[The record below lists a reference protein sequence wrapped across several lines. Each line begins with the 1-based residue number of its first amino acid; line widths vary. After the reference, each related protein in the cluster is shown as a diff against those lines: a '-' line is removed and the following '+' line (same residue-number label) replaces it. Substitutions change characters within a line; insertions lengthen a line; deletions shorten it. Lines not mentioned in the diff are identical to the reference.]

1 MCVPRSPAAILAHH
15 LQSPPK
21 LFPARS
27 SALPARPTSR
37 PSGRALPS
45 SPHTRET
52 KRPKEDRSGEG
63 RNGEARP
70 GAPSWQWAGG
80 GTGRLEGCPQ
90 GGARGGSPGPD
101 FAAAAPPP
109 LPPLPF
115 GAGVPPGLRAT
126 LNPV

>member
-45 SPHTRET
+45 SPHTREA

-80 GTGRLEGCPQ
+80 GEQ
-90 GGARGGSPGPD
+90 GASRAVLRAVPGGEARGQTLLRPHLPLSPRSPSEPESLPASGP
-101 FAAAAPPP
+101 
-109 LPPLPF
+109 
-115 GAGVPPGLRAT
+115 R
-126 LNPV
+126 